1 MKNLLEKTINQVLLE
16 MEYSETFGSAGG
28 ECGAFSHDAY
38 AKGDARVPKVLG
50 AVITRQGSLK
60 KKRRKNIIKKIN

>member
-1 MKNLLEKTINQVLLE
+1 MENLLEKTINQVLLE

-28 ECGAFSHDAY
+28 ECGAFSHDVY

-50 AVITRQGSLK
+50 AIITRQGSLK
-60 KKRRKNIIKKIN
+60 KKKKKKHHKKIN